1 MGSTWNHIVFEVI
14 KNGIISKKYKELYS
28 MTFKS
33 VIKILLA
40 IFLIY
45 LTTKQINQSHLDT
58 WYICYF
64 IFYILIVLNWNDKK
78 EKQNN

>member
-1 MGSTWNHIVFEVI
+1 MGSTWNPIAFEVI

-33 VIKILLA
+33 IIKTLLA

-58 WYICYF
+58 WYIYYF

-78 EKQNN
+78 EKQNS